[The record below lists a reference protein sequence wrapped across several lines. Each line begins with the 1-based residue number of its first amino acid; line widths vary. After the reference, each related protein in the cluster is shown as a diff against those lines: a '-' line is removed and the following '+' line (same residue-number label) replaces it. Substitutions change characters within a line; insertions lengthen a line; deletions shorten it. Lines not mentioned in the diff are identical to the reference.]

1 MWKIITVTALLYFG
15 YRSLSKYIR
24 KYTPSVYPSQSS
36 SSLREGE
43 MVRDPICNTY
53 IVKTMSYSVQG
64 IDTTHYFCST
74 ECKDSFL
81 KNQ

>member
-15 YRSLSKYIR
+15 YRSLSKYMR
-24 KYTPSVYPSQSS
+24 KYTPPVSSSQSS
-36 SSLREGE
+36 STFREGE

-74 ECKDSFL
+74 ECKNNFL